1 MKKIYTF
8 LVFGLSVFL
17 FRIQAQAPNL
27 PVRTTLAT
35 TLSGSKTFSNSV
47 GSDMISFPLSSPSE
61 FTLEIKAKIN
71 AAQGRGL
78 DVEAKNAFGVGLRTS
93 LDKTT
98 FNNTT
103 TLSVISNLSTT
114 VDNAQEQ
121 TYRYAVKD
129 GIANIYQDGHYLG
142 SKALELVTDPSGTSQ
157 IVYGADNLLGRWA
170 GVTGNNSGRPSDYG
184 WANTVATLPWNT
196 ANSTSG
202 VRYIDVTAGHTFE
215 SDGTAYNGRIMYM
228 RWDNAAYSAS
238 TYSYPVKLEKGLQYE
253 FSWIYEYVANAAAG
267 AKINIAIAAGA
278 DGSGAIAS
286 KSFTT
291 AAANKLRKGDL
302 IFTSEVEGTYYV
314 TFTGAYALFGIADL
328 KLKSTNLINTWDGFA
343 NDGSKS
349 PAIYGWANSNAT
361 SIFTVANSI
370 TGTRYMDVTNGHTFE
385 SDGSIYSGKLMYIG
399 WDEAAVQ
406 NSTYSFP
413 VQLEA
418 SKDYNFSWIYDYISN
433 SAPGSQM
440 TVRINSLADG
450 TGIDIASKS
459 FVTGAANALRRGD
472 LSFTA
477 QNAGT
482 YYVTI
487 SGDQAVFGIGELK
500 IQKEQL
506 ARISIGK
513 NYTAGTV
520 DMVVSSVT
528 YDDKA
533 YAPEKIIAPSVQ
545 TLETTTDLNVSA
557 FAKSNVVLKGS
568 ASLYLKNAYNPLINA
583 TVDLSAT
590 TGSLYFENSKPSEVI
605 NSYLKFITVN
615 GVPAGNGANV
625 SVSMYGSGAVVSNYS
640 DVGIA
645 LPLEVFTE
653 ENFGGTSRQYQAVMP
668 FYDLNTFDNKI
679 KSFKL
684 KKGYMATF
692 ATGADGSGYSRV
704 FIATNQDLE
713 IPVLPLNLNGTISFI
728 RTMKWNEASKKGLAN
743 GSNEVIAATNIT
755 WFYNWNTGLDTTPS
769 VEYVPIRQNDG
780 WPSFTPAYTKEGYT
794 HLLGFNEPDRPDQA
808 NMTVEAAI
816 NSWPALL
823 KSGLRVGSPATSDPF
838 NPWMG
843 SFMAQAEAK
852 NYRIDYVALHCY
864 WYKSAAQ
871 WKSDLQNIYDRY
883 KRPIWITEWNI
894 GANWT
899 GNSFP
904 DGPLL
909 LTDANAIKHK
919 NDLAGVLDVLETTDY
934 VERYSLYNWVQDAR
948 ALYVTIND
956 AFKIRNPNWESYVWL
971 KTAPVIA
978 STATDYVVLTPAG
991 EYYANKASAK
1001 AYNPAREYIST
1012 WKTLVETLSYKLSSD
1027 FTNATINWTGNNQ
1040 ELVNRYT
1047 VERRLEGET
1056 DFSVFY
1062 DSANST
1068 ILTVNDVVHS
1078 KAEYRLKVVGKDN
1091 TETISPVITIAKAI
1105 VPDAPAGLSGNAI
1118 STTII
1123 NLNWP
1128 ATDRAEAYNLWRA
1141 DAIDGTYSLIASYLT
1156 ETGFQDTGLNKN
1168 TSYYYAITALNT
1180 GGESQKSSPLTVNTL
1195 DLVIPDKVSN
1205 VALASGDAKVRLEW
1219 SNMYDAEFYIKRSTS
1234 QLGPFT
1240 TIGTA
1245 QSGSYV
1251 DLTALNGT
1259 TYYYKIAAFNALG
1272 EGLESEIVTSKPD
1285 LGQHAYYDFSEN
1297 TGVNTHDQWGFY
1309 DGTLAP
1315 AATWTLGKKGSGIDF
1330 NGTSASYIKL
1340 KDGIMEGL
1348 NDFTISAWVNSKAIA
1363 NNTRIFDF
1371 GYDTASWM
1379 AFVPYYGGDKIRYKI
1394 SYGGNSAEIIG
1405 TYTLPLNQWVH
1416 LALVQ
1421 SGDLCKI
1428 YADGVEIASGTVT
1441 LKPSGLGKTTANY
1454 LIKSQWPGDPYLN
1467 ASMDEF
1473 IIYNRAL
1480 NAAEINAIAKGDIT
1494 LDVDDFSNTTNPLDL
1509 VRAFPNPT
1517 SGPVDI
1523 DFTIGEASQKI
1534 SIYTADGKLISQSDY
1549 AVENGKIHL
1558 NLEHNST
1565 GIYFIKLNS
1574 YPDKTIRIVKK

>member
-1 MKKIYTF
+1 MKKLYTF
-8 LVFGLSVFL
+8 LLFLLSVFASQ
-17 FRIQAQAPNL
+17 IHAQAPNL
-27 PVRTTLAT
+27 PVKVDLTT
-35 TLSGSKTFSNSV
+35 TLSGSKTFSN
-47 GSDMISFPLSSPSE
+47 GSNPDVLSFPLSSPTE
-61 FTLEIKAKIN
+61 FTLEVKAKIN

-98 FNNTT
+98 FNVSTA
-103 TLSVISNLSTT
+103 LPAVSNLSTS

-129 GIANIYQDGHYLG
+129 GVANIYQDGHYLG

-157 IVYGADNLLGRWA
+157 IVYGSDNLLGRWA
-170 GVTGNNSGRPSDYG
+170 GVTGNNSGKPNDYG
-184 WANTVATLPWNT
+184 WANTVTTLPWNT

-202 VRYIDVTAGHTFE
+202 VRYVDVTAGHTFE

-228 RWDNAAYSAS
+228 RWDNASYSGS
-238 TYSYPVKLEKGLQYE
+238 TYSYPIKLEKGLQYE

-267 AKINIAIAAGA
+267 AKINVAISAAANGT
-278 DGSGAIAS
+278 GTLFS

-291 AAANKLRKGDL
+291 GAANKLRKGDL

-314 TFTGAYALFGIADL
+314 TFTGAYALFGIGDL
-328 KLKSTNLINTWDGFA
+328 KLKSTNMINTWDGFV

-349 PAIYGWANSNAT
+349 PALYGWANSSSP
-361 SIFTVANSI
+361 SIFTTANSG
-370 TGTRYMDVTNGHTFE
+370 TGTRFMDVTTGHTFE
-385 SDGSIYSGKLMYIG
+385 SDGSTYSGKLMYIG
-399 WDEAAVQ
+399 WNDASVQ

-418 SKDYNFSWIYDYISN
+418 SKDYKFSWIYDYISN
-433 SAPGSQM
+433 LSTGSQM
-440 TVRINSLADG
+440 TVKVNTLADG
-450 TGIDIASKS
+450 TGTEIASKS
-459 FVTGAANALRRGD
+459 FVTGAANALRKGD
-472 LSFTA
+472 LSFTS

-487 SGDQAVFGIGELK
+487 TGDQAVFGIGELK
-500 IQKEQL
+500 VQREQV
-506 ARISIGK
+506 ARINIGK
-513 NYTAGTV
+513 NYAAGAV

-528 YDDKA
+528 YEDKA
-533 YAPEKIIAPSVQ
+533 YAPEKIIAPSAQ

-568 ASLYLKNAYNPLINA
+568 ASLYLKNAYNPLINS
-583 TVDLSAT
+583 TVDLNVT
-590 TGSLYFENSKPSEVI
+590 TASLYFENIKPTEVI
-605 NSYLKFITVN
+605 NSYLTFITVN
-615 GVPAGNGANV
+615 GVPASNGVNV
-625 SVSMYGSGAVVSNYS
+625 SVSMYGSGAVVAPYS
-640 DVGIA
+640 AVGTV
-645 LPLEVFTE
+645 LPLEVYTE
-653 ENFGGTSRQYQAVMP
+653 ENFGGTAQQYEAVTP
-668 FYDLNTFDNKI
+668 HTNLGSFDNTI

-692 ATGADGSGYSRV
+692 ATSSDGSGYSRV

-713 IPVLPLNLNGTISFI
+713 ISVLPVYLKGTISFI
-728 RTMKWNEASKKGLAN
+728 RVMKWNEVSKKGLAN
-743 GSNEVIAATNIT
+743 GSNEVLAITNST
-755 WFYNWNTGLDTTPS
+755 WFYNWNTGLSTTPS
-769 VEYVPIRQNDG
+769 VEYVPIRQSNG

-794 HLLGFNEPDRPDQA
+794 HFLGFNEPDRPDQA

-816 NSWPALL
+816 SSWPDLL

-838 NPWMG
+838 NAWMG
-843 SFMAQAEAK
+843 TFMAQAEAK

-871 WKSDLQNIYDRY
+871 WKSDLQNIFDRY
-883 KRPIWITEWNI
+883 HRPIWITEWNV

-904 DGPLL
+904 DGPVM
-909 LTDANAIKHK
+909 LTDANATKHK

-934 VERYSLYNWVQDAR
+934 VERYSLYNWVQDSR

-956 AFKIRNPNWESYVWL
+956 AFKTRNPNWENYVWL
-971 KTAPVIA
+971 KTAPVIS

-991 EYYANKASAK
+991 EYYAKNASAK

-1012 WKTLVETLSYKLSSD
+1012 WKTLVEALSYKLSSD
-1027 FTNATINWTGNNQ
+1027 FQNATINWTGNNQ

-1047 VERRLEGET
+1047 VERRLEGEV

-1062 DSANST
+1062 DSTNST
-1068 ILTVNDVVHS
+1068 VLGVNDVMHS

-1091 TETISPVITIAKAI
+1091 VETVSPVITIIKAV
-1105 VPDAPAGLSGNAI
+1105 VPDAPSGLNGEAI
-1118 STTII
+1118 ATTII

-1141 DAIDGTYSLIASYLT
+1141 SSIDGSYELIASYLT
-1156 ETGFQDTGLNKN
+1156 GTSFQNTGLTKN
-1168 TSYYYAITALNT
+1168 TPYYYKVTALNT
-1180 GGESQKSSPLTVNTL
+1180 GGESPKSAPLTVSTL
-1195 DLVIPDKVSN
+1195 DLVVPQKVSN
-1205 VALASGDAKVRLEW
+1205 VVSASGDAKVKLEW
-1219 SNMYDAEFYIKRSTS
+1219 GNMYDAEFYVKRSAS
-1234 QLGPFT
+1234 ESGPFT
-1240 TIGTA
+1240 TIATT
-1245 QSGSYV
+1245 QSGSYA

-1259 TYYYKIAAFNALG
+1259 TYYYKIAAFNTAG
-1272 EGLESEIVTSKPD
+1272 EGTESEVIVSKPN

-1297 TGVNTHDQWGFY
+1297 AGLNAHDQWGFY
-1309 DGTLAP
+1309 DGTLA
-1315 AATWTLGKKGSGIDF
+1315 AATTWTAGKAGSGVDF
-1330 NGTSASYIKL
+1330 NGSSTSYVKL

-1348 NDFTISAWVNSKAIA
+1348 NDFTIATWVNTKSIT

-1379 AFVPYYGGDKIRYKI
+1379 AFIPYYGGDKIRYKI
-1394 SYGGNSAEIIG
+1394 SYGGNSAEVMG
-1405 TYTLPLNQWVH
+1405 TYTLPINQWVH

-1421 SGDLCKI
+1421 SGDICKI

-1454 LIKSQWPGDPYLN
+1454 LVKSQWPADPFLN

-1473 IIYNRAL
+1473 RIFNLAL
-1480 NAAEINAIAKGDIT
+1480 GATEINELVNATSLA
-1494 LDVDDFSNTTNPLDL
+1494 VDDFSKTATPV

-1517 SGPVDI
+1517 SGQFDI
-1523 DFTIGEASQKI
+1523 ILSTNEDSESMA
-1534 SIYTADGKLISQSDY
+1534 IYTVGGKLISKSDY
-1549 AVENGKIHL
+1549 PVVDGKVHFNITNEPSGVYL
-1558 NLEHNST
+1558 
-1565 GIYFIKLNS
+1565 IKIQS
-1574 YPDKTIRIVKK
+1574 CPDKTVRIIKK